1 MSTAEQLEGLRAL
14 VADQFSLDAPLT
26 ITERASM
33 LREVI
38 DLTADLNMV
47 RGELEASIGA
57 DMESDTLTTQYGT
70 LVRSYGGKRSRWDGR
85 RLVHVLAAR
94 VSDTPVDLDTGEVL
108 PPAAL
113 AAKVADE
120 IIDCAGLDRP
130 SHGFKSTAIK
140 ARGLK
145 PGDYSDYEKGD
156 RISVRFA

>member
-1 MSTAEQLEGLRAL
+1 MTTTDLTPLRQL
-14 VADQFSLDAPLT
+14 VVDQFSLDAPLT

-38 DLTADLNMV
+38 DLVADLNLV
-47 RGELEASIGA
+47 RSALEASIGE
-57 DMESDTLTTQYGT
+57 DMESDTLSTQFGT
-70 LVRSYGGKRSRWDGR
+70 LVRSYGGKRSKWDGR
-85 RLVHVLAAR
+85 RLCHVLASR
-94 VSDTPVDLDTGEVL
+94 VSDQPVDLETGEVL

-120 IIDCAGLDRP
+120 LIDVAGLDRP

-145 PGDYSDYEKGD
+145 PGDYSEYEKGD